1 LEPSDIP
8 TARYQRGIAVEESSE
23 TLCWS
28 SAFASVHREMPGT
41 VRVEARSHH
50 LMISSRSGPGD
61 VTYRIDG
68 QVISR
73 HIRARGLFFLPIGH
87 VCDVTLHTPVESI
100 HLHLD
105 PSLFR
110 DPEYFTCDLGPGL
123 APLLGEDDGVLQG
136 LLGAIEELVR
146 GDRTGGI
153 PLIADLVTSAI
164 VSRLI
169 AINHDRAKWEGPA
182 KPLRRLSGGHLRK
195 VRQFVEA
202 NLASEI
208 ELQALAGLCGVGV
221 AHFIRLFKASTGSS
235 PYQYVLGLR
244 VGRAKVLLSDCSLT
258 LADVAQSCGFANQ
271 QHLQSTFRR
280 MTGITPGVY
289 RRS

>member
-1 LEPSDIP
+1 
-8 TARYQRGIAVEESSE
+8 
-23 TLCWS
+23 
-28 SAFASVHREMPGT
+28 
-41 VRVEARSHH
+41 
-50 LMISSRSGPGD
+50 
-61 VTYRIDG
+61 
-68 QVISR
+68 
-73 HIRARGLFFLPIGH
+73 
-87 VCDVTLHTPVESI
+87 
-100 HLHLD
+100 
-105 PSLFR
+105 
-110 DPEYFTCDLGPGL
+110 L

-146 GDRTGGI
+146 GDRAGGI

-164 VSRLI
+164 VSRLV
-169 AINHDRAKWEGPA
+169 AINHDREKARGPA

-195 VRQFVEA
+195 VREFVEA

-208 ELQALAGLCGVGV
+208 KLHALAGLCGVGV
-221 AHFIRLFKASTGSS
+221 AHFIRLFKSSTGSS

-244 VGRAKVLLSDCSLT
+244 VGRAKVLLGDYSLT

-280 MTGITPGVY
+280 MTGITPGAY